1 MIIRIMNENQ
11 YIVPSLYYDD
21 INKIDNE
28 IVKLIAKGDKKGFKE
43 KYTELISIVRKNGIP
58 MDVKTLKESD
68 LIIPPAD
75 ITFDEA
81 KKIFSGEGLIP
92 G

>member
-21 INKIDNE
+21 INRLDNE
-28 IVKLIAKGDKKGFKE
+28 IVKLIARGDREGFKE
-43 KYTELISIVRKNGIP
+43 KYGELIDLVRKNGVP
-58 MDVKTLKESD
+58 MDIETLKESD

-75 ITFDEA
+75 ITFEEA
-81 KKIFSGEGLIP
+81 QKIFTGEGLIP

>member
-1 MIIRIMNENQ
+1 MIIRILNDNQ

-28 IVKLIAKGDKKGFKE
+28 IVRLIAKGDKKGFKQ
-43 KYTELISIVRKNGIP
+43 KYSELIAIIHKNGIP
-58 MDVKTLKESD
+58 LDPKTIKESD
-68 LIIPPAD
+68 LIVPPAD
-75 ITFDEA
+75 TTFEEA
-81 KKIFSGEGLIP
+81 KRIFVGDGLIP

>member
-1 MIIRIMNENQ
+1 MIIRILNENQ
-11 YIVPSLYYDD
+11 YVVPSLYYDD

-43 KYTELISIVRKNGIP
+43 KYGELISIVRKNGVP
-58 MDVKTLKESD
+58 LDPKTLKESD

-75 ITFDEA
+75 LTFEEA
-81 KKIFSGEGLIP
+81 KKIFVGDGLIP

>member
-28 IVKLIAKGDKKGFKE
+28 IVKYIAKDDEKSFKKAYAELIA
-43 KYTELISIVRKNGIP
+43 IVRKNGVP

-75 ITFDEA
+75 LSFKEA
-81 KKIFSGEGLIP
+81 KKIFAGEGLIP

>member
-11 YIVPSLYYDD
+11 YIVPSVYYDD

-43 KYTELISIVRKNGIP
+43 EYAKLIALVRKNGVP
-58 MDVKTLKESD
+58 MDPKTLKESD
-68 LIIPPAD
+68 LIVPPAD
-75 ITFDEA
+75 ITFEEA
-81 KKIFSGEGLIP
+81 KKIFIGEGLIP

>member
-21 INKIDNE
+21 INKMDNE
-28 IVKLIAKGDKKGFKE
+28 VVKLIARGDREGFKE
-43 KYTELISIVRKNGIP
+43 KYDELIALIRKNGVP
-58 MDVKTLKESD
+58 MDPKTLKESD
-68 LIIPPAD
+68 LIVPPAD
-75 ITFDEA
+75 LTFEEA
-81 KKIFSGEGLIP
+81 MRIFVGEGLIP

>member
-11 YIVPSLYYDD
+11 YIVPSLYFDD

-28 IVKLIAKGDKKGFKE
+28 VVKLIAKGDREGFKE
-43 KYTELISIVRKNGIP
+43 KYGELIALVRKNGVP
-58 MDVKTLKESD
+58 MDPKTLKESD
-68 LIIPPAD
+68 LIVPPAD
-75 ITFDEA
+75 ITFEEA
-81 KKIFSGEGLIP
+81 RRLFTGEGLIP